1 VAYESRLSLTVDSRS
16 GEQNLKGFRSQ
27 LDSTEKSGT
36 KLVTKTR
43 ELTNTFGKMAVG
55 VGLAGAALATYYT
68 KQGLA
73 AVDAQAKLARNVNG
87 TYDAL
92 SSLKVAFEDNG
103 IEGFDSS
110 INRMNRRLGAAETGT
125 GAAAN
130 AVKILNL
137 DLEALSKMDVDER
150 IASIADSIRDS
161 GASAQQAA
169 RHAQDLG
176 FEQQSAGAF
185 FLQGGDAIRSYR
197 KEIDE
202 FGLSISELDTIK
214 IEQANDEFA
223 KTGRLIEGMSM
234 QMGKQLAPVVSALSQ
249 LFVNTAKEAGGMD
262 KVVEKAFNKT
272 IDGAALAINA
282 GQGLARVFE
291 VTGKA
296 IAVGMAGAQV
306 TVLSLAKAIIDGPID
321 AANTLIRG
329 MNNLGA
335 SIKEIEKG
343 SLSNALGADI
353 ALAKGIVKE
362 GLADIEEALLRPIDA
377 GDTFKR
383 LVSEAQDAADESAKA
398 VLKSQELTVKKFA
411 KNYEKAGEDSGEK
424 SGDEF
429 SKAFESHTKNIANS
443 LQDAITQGN
452 WAGVGATVG
461 GALAG
466 GIAGAVTNKMA
477 GTLGESIAASI
488 AAPMIGALAGGLAG
502 LAFSKLG
509 GLFSSS
515 YVDPTAE
522 RQATQGTG
530 TVLGSINEKSRSIE
544 KSMKLSTGSL
554 GDLVGINR
562 SMLNALRGLQ
572 AGITGAST
580 RVARASSGVDMV
592 LPSAYANGFDAN
604 FVTKM
609 GGEYLNAVGSFMTLG
624 LFNGLGNEIGKL
636 LGGKSRQTD
645 EGIEVIGGTISDL
658 IDETMVQA
666 YGEFRVKKHAA
677 SRTKTKVQVQKL
689 GKEVSNQ
696 FSLVFES
703 VLDTVTA
710 GADILGISS
719 DAASGFKIK
728 DFKLS
733 TEGLDANEQ
742 RAELEAYFGTVFDD
756 LAKHTIP
763 WLDEFQRAGE
773 GLGETLSRVVAQT
786 QAVDYAIESFGLTFT
801 KTDTS
806 QIAQSVAK
814 SNEEALKKLAST
826 EEEIR
831 AHAAKYSGTIL
842 GRVVALQA
850 EALITE
856 ERAALELKDVRS
868 EAARLDAQA
877 REYMIEAADGLDTFL
892 SSMSNFVN
900 NFATEQQKFDIA
912 HKSLESEFSKM
923 AGISLPATREGF
935 YELMQ
940 AQDGATKTGADN
952 IATLLRIQGVA
963 DSYYSSLEEQAR
975 KATDLQI
982 EQAKKAADAQIS
994 LIREQADAQSK
1005 IMRESMAMTRSAL
1018 SVAQAAAS
1026 AVDNALL
1033 GLQGT
1038 AASGSKLRRDSALTM
1053 LQQMA
1058 NSGKVSDNLGGAL
1071 AAATNINMREF
1082 SSFDD
1087 YIREVA
1093 RTGAV
1098 LTDLKQVTDK
1108 QVSREE
1114 ALLEAIE
1121 KRLEAMQRDSND
1133 RQAAIAK
1140 NTASTVTLLTRQEV
1154 GANA

>member
-1 VAYESRLSLTVDSRS
+1 MSYESRLSLTVDSRS
-16 GEQNLKGFRSQ
+16 GEQSLKGFRSQ

-92 SSLKVAFEDNG
+92 SSLKVAFEDSG
-103 IEGFDSS
+103 VDGYDAS
-110 INRMNRRLGAAETGT
+110 INRLNRRLGAAEQGG
-125 GAAAN
+125 GAAAG
-130 AVKILNL
+130 AVKALNL

-223 KTGRLIEGMSM
+223 KTGRLIEGASN
-234 QMGKQLAPVVSALSQ
+234 QMAVQLAPVLSALSQ

-262 KVVEKAFNKT
+262 KVVETAFNKV
-272 IDGAALAINA
+272 IDGAAFAIDA
-282 GQGLARVFE
+282 GQGLVRVFK
-291 VTGKA
+291 VAGKG
-296 IAVGMAGAQV
+296 IAVAMAQAQV
-306 TVLSLAKAIIDGPID
+306 NVLTLAKAILDGPVD
-321 AANTLIRG
+321 AANALIRG
-329 MNNLGA
+329 MNRFGA
-335 SIKEIEKG
+335 SIKEIEEN
-343 SLSNALGADI
+343 SLSKALGAQI
-353 ALAKGIVKE
+353 TLAKGIVKE
-362 GLADIEEALLRPIDA
+362 GLADIQDTLLEPIDA
-377 GDTFKR
+377 GQTFKR
-383 LVSEAQDAADESAKA
+383 LVSEAQDAADEAA
-398 VLKSQELTVKKFA
+398 QTVLDGQALVVKKYA
-411 KNYEKAGEDSGEK
+411 SNYEKAGEDAGKKFKDGIASQAK
-424 SGDEF
+424 S
-429 SKAFESHTKNIANS
+429 IADS

-466 GIAGAVTNKMA
+466 GIAGAVTQHFA
-477 GTLGESIAASI
+477 GRMGESIAASI
-488 AAPMIGALAGGLAG
+488 AAPMFGALVGGLAG
-502 LAFSKLG
+502 LAFNKIG
-509 GLFSSS
+509 GLFSRDD
-515 YVDPTAE
+515 YDPAAE
-522 RQATQGTG
+522 RQAAQGAG
-530 TVLGSINEKSRSIE
+530 TVLGDINAKTQSISKSVAVSASATSE
-544 KSMKLSTGSL
+544 
-554 GDLVGINR
+554 LVGINR
-562 SMLNALRGLQ
+562 GMLEALRSTQ
-572 AGITGAST
+572 AGIKGASG
-580 RVARASSGVDMV
+580 RVASEMDFLNMQM
-592 LPSAYANGFDAN
+592 PSFDQNLFNRN
-604 FVTKM
+604 FATKM
-609 GGEYLNAVGSFMTLG
+609 VGESFNAMGSLVTLG
-624 LFNGLGNEIGKL
+624 LFNGLGDTLGKA
-636 LGGKSRQTD
+636 LGGKTKETD
-645 EGIEVIGGTISDL
+645 RGIHLTGGSIGGVMYGDSAYAYLSSKSKSWAGGSYKHSTDYERLSADAQSQF
-658 IDETMVQA
+658 QA
-666 YGEFRVKKHAA
+666 VYRDIYK
-677 SRTKTKVQVQKL
+677 
-689 GKEVSNQ
+689 
-696 FSLVFES
+696 S
-703 VLDTVTA
+703 V
-710 GADILGISS
+710 G
-719 DAASGFKIK
+719 
-728 DFKLS
+728 
-733 TEGLDANEQ
+733 EGLEVFGMDIAEMAKGFTIDATEISFKGMNAEQ
-742 RAELEAYFGTVFDD
+742 KTAALESHFSKVFDD
-756 LAKHTIP
+756 LTKHTFA
-763 WLDEFQRAGE
+763 WASEFQLAGE
-773 GLGETLSRVVAQT
+773 GQAETLTRIAT
-786 QAVDYAIESFGLTFT
+786 NMQAT
-801 KTDTS
+801 
-806 QIAQSVAK
+806 
-814 SNEEALKKLAST
+814 
-826 EEEIR
+826 R
-831 AHAAKYSGTIL
+831 
-842 GRVVALQA
+842 
-850 EALITE
+850 
-856 ERAALELKDVRS
+856 
-868 EAARLDAQA
+868 
-877 REYMIEAADGLDTFL
+877 EAADQLGFSFGGLTEGKLVLASEQLIEFADGMENL
-892 SSMSNFVN
+892 ISGMKGFVA
-900 NFATEQQKFDIA
+900 NFASEARQFEIAQGELQRAFDRT
-912 HKSLESEFSKM
+912 SM
-923 AGISLPATREGF
+923 SLPATREG
-935 YELMQ
+935 YYDLMQ
-940 AQDGATKTGADN
+940 MQDASTESGAKN
-952 IATLLRIQGVA
+952 IAALLRLQGAA

-982 EQAKKAADAQIS
+982 EQARKAADAQIS
-994 LIREQADAQSK
+994 LIREQADAQGK

-1038 AASGSKLRRDSALTM
+1038 AASSSKLRRDSALTM

-1058 NSGKVSDNLGGAL
+1058 SSGKIGDNLGGAL
-1071 AAATNINMREF
+1071 TAATNINMNEF

-1114 ALLEAIE
+1114 ALLESIE